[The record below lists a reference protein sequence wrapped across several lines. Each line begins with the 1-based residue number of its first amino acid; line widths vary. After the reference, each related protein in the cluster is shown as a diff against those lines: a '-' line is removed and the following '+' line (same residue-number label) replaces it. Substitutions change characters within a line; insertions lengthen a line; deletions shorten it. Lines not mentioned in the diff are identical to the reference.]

1 MHRPS
6 SRSDSDDDCV
16 IVHPPSTL
24 KAEEEARI
32 EATFNSFGTNGEI
45 NGAKFAKF
53 CRDNKLAGAKLSS
66 TDIDL
71 IFAKSK
77 AKGGRKLDFEQ
88 FRYVALPMVAATRK
102 CELDKLLRHIC
113 KHGGGPVF
121 RGTKAEKVR
130 HHDDRS
136 TYTGVYSRGG
146 PTNAHDQL
154 ELGSA
159 TSGMKSLMDRS
170 DYDVR
175 GVKIEEDRITQ
186 VQRVQ
191 RETRARSA
199 KGTFV
204 RVSSS
209 NGSGTV
215 VPRSPPNGGTDGNS
229 NADAGAGTS
238 ATGTGV
244 AALVAYL
251 SSLSIPSDAA
261 NTYAARLVD
270 DGFDAV
276 ADLQTAGAAG
286 GSLTEADLNDAGMK
300 KGHTRKVLAAA
311 KALSP

>member
-6 SRSDSDDDCV
+6 SRSDCDEDCV
-16 IVHPPSTL
+16 IVRPPSGL
-24 KAEEEARI
+24 AQEEEARI

-53 CRDNKLAGAKLSS
+53 CRDNKLSGSKLSS

-77 AKGGRKLDFEQ
+77 AKGARKLDFEQ
-88 FRYVALPMVAATRK
+88 FRYMALPMVAKRK
-102 CELDKLLRHIC
+102 GADIDKLLRHIC

-121 RGTKAEKVR
+121 RGTKTEKVR

-154 ELGSA
+154 QLGSA

-170 DYDVR
+170 DYNIR
-175 GVKIEEDRITQ
+175 GVKIEEDRTTQ

-191 RETRARSA
+191 REARARSA
-199 KGTFV
+199 KSTFV
-204 RVSSS
+204 RASS

-215 VPRSPPNGGTDGNS
+215 VPRSLPKGHTDDDN
-229 NADAGAGTS
+229 NADAGAGTIT
-238 ATGTGV
+238 TGTGV
-244 AALVAYL
+244 AALVAYM
-251 SSLSIPSDAA
+251 SSLSIPSDSAKA
-261 NTYAARLVD
+261 YAARLVD

-276 ADLQTAGAAG
+276 ADLKTAGSVG
-286 GSLTEADLNDAGMK
+286 GALMEVDLNDAGMK
-300 KGHTRKVLAAA
+300 KGHVRKVLGAA
-311 KALSP
+311 KVLSP